1 MEHKNLMENVENLIE
16 KELESARSKFGNI
29 NSSHEG
35 YAVILEEHEEMK
47 DEVINFE
54 QNLQSLWN
62 EVKSNNSNKQYEDSI
77 DMEKAAKQII
87 KEAIQLAAMCKRFH
101 EDLMNK

>member
-35 YAVILEEHEEMK
+35 YAVILEEYEEMN
-47 DEVINFE
+47 DEVSSFE
-54 QNLQSLWN
+54 QILQSLWQ
-62 EVKSNNSNKQYEDSI
+62 EVKSNDSNKQYENSI
-77 DMEKAAKQII
+77 EMEKVAKQII
-87 KEAIQLAAMCKRFH
+87 KEGIQLAAMCKRLH
-101 EDLMNK
+101 EDLMKK